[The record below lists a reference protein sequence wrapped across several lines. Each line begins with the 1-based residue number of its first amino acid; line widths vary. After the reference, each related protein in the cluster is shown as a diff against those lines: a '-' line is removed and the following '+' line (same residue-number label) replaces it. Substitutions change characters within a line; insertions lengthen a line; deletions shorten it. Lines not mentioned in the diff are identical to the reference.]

1 MQEMLNKDHIKGE
14 SSMKRT
20 LIVVAL
26 AAALVLALGATPA
39 FAKYA
44 GFSST
49 TQYVSWESDPVSTW
63 DATSLASQN
72 PDAALMAAGPHAG
85 YATTTIKCAVC
96 HSVHRGGS
104 KLLNEGATC
113 AYCHTPATWGGGA
126 VAAALVSWDVDGV
139 VAVGTG
145 TAGPHQS
152 CASSYCHGG
161 PHGVGASAYDGPA
174 SKLFVQVADVE
185 LDEYVT
191 ANDLADNAAAD
202 GSFNPDL
209 NDYTVPATRALAT
222 AAVCGRAGC
231 HDSSMFGVVESGAE
245 TTPERGP
252 TGLPSVTGH
261 RVIATNTST
270 WNANGTDFPTT
281 KTNLTIAYAPV
292 AYCSS
297 CHDLVDDNN
306 GGADAFPHALYG
318 VVDGAAGAD
327 GTWRPAVWLT
337 AGAYAGATRYA
348 VGPYNA
354 YTVTDINGDAD
365 TTDVSDAAGSSILD
379 GICLKCHRG
388 NAGAD
393 GVGLTY

>member
-126 VAAALVSWDVDGV
+126 VADALVSWDVDGV

-145 TAGPHQS
+145 SAGPHQS

-174 SKLFVQVADVE
+174 SKLFVEVADVE
-185 LDEYVT
+185 LDKYVA
-191 ANDLADNAAAD
+191 ANTLADPAFTAD
-202 GSFNPDL
+202 LD
-209 NDYTVPATRALAT
+209 DYTDPATRALAT
-222 AAVCGRAGC
+222 AAVCGRSGC
-231 HDSSMFGVVESGAE
+231 HDDSMFGVVSSGA
-245 TTPERGP
+245 TSTVD
-252 TGLPSVTGH
+252 TGGAITAAVTGH

-270 WNANGTDFPTT
+270 WNADSSFPTT
-281 KTNLTIAYAPV
+281 KTNITIAYAPV
-292 AYCSS
+292 SYCSS

-306 GGADAFPHALYG
+306 SGNAAFPHALYG
-318 VVDGAAGAD
+318 VVDSAAGAT
-327 GTWRPAVWLT
+327 GAWRPAVWLT

>member
-49 TQYVSWESDPVSTW
+49 TQYVAWEGSTNS
-63 DATSLASQN
+63 ATSLASLN

-104 KLLNEGATC
+104 QLLNEGAVC
-113 AYCHTPATWGGGA
+113 AYCHTEAAWGGGA
-126 VAAALVSWDVDGV
+126 VAANLISWDANDPAAAG
-139 VAVGTG
+139 
-145 TAGPHQS
+145 AGPHQS

-161 PHGVGASAYDGPA
+161 PHGVGASTYDGPA
-174 SKLFVQVADVE
+174 SKLFVAVADTE

-191 ANDLADNAAAD
+191 ANDLADNAAVD

-209 NDYTVPATRALAT
+209 DDYTVPATRALAT
-222 AAVCGRAGC
+222 AAVCGRSGC
-231 HDSSMFGVVESGAE
+231 HDDSMFGVVASGAA
-245 TTPERGP
+245 TAVD
-252 TGLPSVTGH
+252 TGGAITGTVTGH
-261 RVIATNTST
+261 RVIATNTAT
-270 WNANGTDFPTT
+270 WNADGSFPTT

-306 GGADAFPHALYG
+306 SGLAAFPHALSG
-318 VVDGAAGAD
+318 VVDAAAGAT

-388 NAGAD
+388 SAVT